1 MNHSRDIIRRV
12 TLRPY
17 RKGMGPSFMLTM
29 WDTNRVEVISW
40 MGNRPIVGYKL
51 TMREH
56 GKTTVLFEA
65 EDYKPSPFECVDSDS
80 SVAVLLGFLTL
91 RPGDTD
97 DEWFADYTPEQI
109 TYCEQHA
116 EALSGAVYD
125 RFGDE

>member
-17 RKGMGPSFMLTM
+17 RKGMGPSFTLTM
-29 WDTNRVEVISW
+29 WDSNRAEINFF
-40 MGNRPIVGYKL
+40 GKRHIVGYKL

-56 GKTTVLFEA
+56 GQTVTLFEG
-65 EDYKPSPFECVDSDS
+65 EDYKPSPFGCVDSDS
-80 SVAVLLGFLTL
+80 SVAGLLGFLTL